1 MKTQV
6 WLGDLLRAVAAGAPP
21 RRAAEVLGLVPEP
34 TSAPAVVEVAA
45 VDTPQPAEE
54 GAARPPVDQP
64 FEPPADDQEPPQAV
78 PMLPELSRE
87 PVGETDWTPVPSL
100 ALPAEDQSPE
110 PTPLLTPRTAAAV
123 LHTLLSTR
131 TADGEPDVEAVA
143 RLWALGKPI
152 RRLPRRSRPT
162 LRFGVQVLVDIGEPM
177 QLFAGDQR
185 DLVARIHAV
194 AGVETTSLSY
204 FADVPTRGAGPR
216 GRRTWRP
223 YTPPAAGTRVLV
235 LSDFGIGGPAFY
247 NRRGGSAEW
256 RAFISSVRRA
266 GCSPV
271 GLVPYP
277 PSRWPAWLTSAMPLL
292 MWDRAT
298 TVGRASV
305 AVRRG

>member
-1 MKTQV
+1 MTTQI

-21 RRAAEVLGLVPEP
+21 RRAAELLGLVQEEQ
-34 TSAPAVVEVAA
+34 PAAEVAEVVEEV
-45 VDTPQPAEE
+45 TPQPVEEAPSLPAEASAE
-54 GAARPPVDQP
+54 SPG
-64 FEPPADDQEPPQAV
+64 ETEQEPPQAV

-87 PVGETDWTPVPSL
+87 PTGETDWTPVPSL
-100 ALPAEDQSPE
+100 PLPAQDQSPQ
-110 PTPLLTPRTAAAV
+110 PSPLLTPRTAAAV
-123 LHTLLSTR
+123 VHALLSTR
-131 TADGEPDVEAVA
+131 TDDGEPDVEAVA
-143 RLWALGKPI
+143 RLWARGKPV
-152 RRLPRRSRPT
+152 RRLPRLARPT
-162 LRFGVQVLVDIGEPM
+162 LRFGAQVLVDIGEPM

-194 AGVETTSLSY
+194 AGVETASVAY

-223 YTPPAAGTRVLV
+223 YTQPSAGSRVLL
-235 LSDFGIGGPAFY
+235 LSDFGIGGPVLY
-247 NRRGGSAEW
+247 DRRGTPAEW
-256 RAFISSVRRA
+256 REFISSLRRA

-277 PSRWPAWLTSAMPLL
+277 PSRWPAWLASALPLL
-292 MWDRAT
+292 MWDRST

>member
-1 MKTQV
+1 MN
-6 WLGDLLRAVAAGAPP
+6 P
-21 RRAAEVLGLVPEP
+21 
-34 TSAPAVVEVAA
+34 S
-45 VDTPQPAEE
+45 
-54 GAARPPVDQP
+54 ARPTGHR
-64 FEPPADDQEPPQAV
+64 F
-78 PMLPELSRE
+78 LPSA
-87 PVGETDWTPVPSL
+87 S
-100 ALPAEDQSPE
+100 PAEDQSPE

-123 LHTLLSTR
+123 LHTLLATL

-143 RLWALGKPI
+143 RLWARGKPI

-162 LRFGVQVLVDIGEPM
+162 LRFGVQVLVDLGEPM
-177 QLFAGDQR
+177 QLFAADQR
-185 DLVARIHAV
+185 DLLARIHAV
-194 AGVETTSLSY
+194 AGVETTSLRY

-235 LSDFGIGGPAFY
+235 LSDFGLGGPSFY
-247 NRRGGSAEW
+247 DRRSTPAEW

-277 PSRWPAWLTSAMPLL
+277 SPRWPGWLTAAVPLL
-292 MWDRAT
+292 MWDRGT
-298 TVGRASV
+298 TVGRVSV